1 MQIVR
6 AFHAYYL
13 SKFTDYHFPNN
24 LSKAQMINKI
34 EEWKNFITNNDA
46 IIYFDELIN
55 YLDGNSN
62 VCGIEG
68 QIKQK
73 RKEWGNVANKNLNKL
88 GILLHLLIMICF
100 HKLI

>member
-6 AFHAYYL
+6 ASHAYYL

-34 EEWKNFITNNDA
+34 EEWKNFITSNDA

-55 YLDGNSN
+55 YLNGNSN